1 MFLKNAFYLAWM
13 DTRAR
18 YKNTLIGPLWLT
30 ITNLIGVFGLSIVWA
45 NLLNEDLSSFVPSL
59 SVGMIIW
66 QIIAVAISEG
76 PSVFR
81 WQSLMI
87 RNVSMPTWFFVARAL
102 SRQVINLI
110 HNFLIV
116 IGVVWYF
123 NVHVQLETLLVIPGV
138 LLVIF
143 NLFWIT
149 YILALLGARFRD
161 LEYLT
166 GAFLPILFF
175 ISPVIFR
182 PDRLPVNMEIIWLN
196 PLSYFIEI
204 VRAPILGKIP
214 DQHTYIV
221 MATLLITGSITAYC
235 MHKIYNKRLAFWV

>member
-18 YKNTLIGPLWLT
+18 YKKTLIGPLWLT
-30 ITNLIGVFGLSIVWA
+30 VTNLIGVFGLSIVWA
-45 NLLNEDLSSFVPSL
+45 NLLNEDMSSFVPSL

-66 QIIAVAISEG
+66 QIIAVTIGEG

-87 RNVSMPTWFFVARAL
+87 RNVSMPIWFFVARAL

-116 IGVVWYF
+116 IVVIWYF
-123 NVHVQLETLLVIPGV
+123 NVHVELETLLVIPGI
-138 LLVIF
+138 LLVIL

-149 YILALLGARFRD
+149 YILALLGTRFRD

-166 GAFLPILFF
+166 GAVLPILFF

-196 PLSYFIEI
+196 PLSYFIEV
-204 VRAPILGKIP
+204 VRAPVLGKIP
-214 DQHTYIV
+214 DHHTYIV
-221 MATLLITGSITAYC
+221 MTTLLITGSITAYC
-235 MHKIYNKRLAFWV
+235 MHKIYSKRLAFWV